1 MSRPY
6 PSAAVLAA
14 AAADLTRDY
23 PEAADRIAR
32 ALDLARAGGVAD
44 THDAPQ
50 DEHLLTR
57 VSGRVLV
64 YAPGTPYGWV
74 CTCQDFYFGGSM
86 RQLEAAAAKAGDER
100 PAYDPVLRMC
110 KHALSIRLVADAEAW
125 EARVLSLR
133 VPLPLR
139 LYGVDRDDI
148 RLVA

>member
-6 PSAAVLAA
+6 PSTA
-14 AAADLTRDY
+14 
-23 PEAADRIAR
+23 

-64 YAPGTPYGWV
+64 YAPGTPFGWV
-74 CTCQDFYFGGSM
+74 CTCEDFYFGATM
-86 RQLEAAAAKAGDER
+86 RQLEAAAAKAGQPR
-100 PAYDPVLRMC
+100 PSWDPMLRAC
-110 KHALSIRLVADAEAW
+110 KHVLALRVVADAEAW

-133 VPLPLR
+133 APLPLR
-139 LYGVDRDDI
+139 LLGIDPDDL